1 MRTIREVAQRAGVS
15 VGTVS
20 NVLSGAVP
28 VSERLKHRVLQVI
41 EELDYQPNQLARS
54 LKVKQTQMI
63 GMVIRNIAD
72 PVFPQMLRGA
82 EDAAWA
88 QNYLLV
94 LVNSDEQADREQQI
108 LRALRTRRVD
118 GILLAT
124 EPTANLSHIR
134 SVCDG
139 GTPVVSLEREIPG
152 LDLDCVAADHSNGA
166 AECVR
171 HLARQG
177 RRAIGWIHPPAG
189 DFAAR
194 ERFEGYR
201 RGLEDAGI
209 GFQEALVAAAES
221 AISLLRQ
228 KNPRP
233 DAVLVAD
240 ALLIPKLFRA
250 MNELGLREPRDVAI
264 ATFDQPRLCEALQV
278 ATVLRPSYEI
288 GFKAMELLI
297 QRIHDAARPRS
308 TVTLTCALQ
317 FSAPENTRSAEQ
329 AIE

>member
-28 VSERLKHRVLQVI
+28 VSERLRHRVLQAI
-41 EELDYQPNQLARS
+41 QELDYHPNHLARS

-72 PVFPQMLRGA
+72 PVIPQMLRGA
-82 EDAAWA
+82 EDAAWF

-94 LVNSDEQADREQQI
+94 LLNSNEQPDREQQI

-124 EPTANLSHIR
+124 DSTANRPHIR
-134 SVCDG
+134 ALSEA

-152 LDLDCVAADHSNGA
+152 LDLDWVGADDAGGA
-166 AECVR
+166 MNCVR

-177 RRAIGWIHPPAG
+177 RRSIGWIHPPAG
-189 DFAAR
+189 DLAAR

-201 RGLEDAGI
+201 RGLQEAGI
-209 GFQEALVAAAES
+209 EFQQALVAEAKS
-221 AISLLRQ
+221 ATGLFTR
-228 KNPRP
+228 NPRP
-233 DAVLVAD
+233 DAVLAAD
-240 ALLIPKLFRA
+240 ALLVPKLLRA
-250 MNELGLREPRDVAI
+250 LSEHGLRAPDNVAI
-264 ATFDQPRLCEALQV
+264 ATFDEPRLCEALQV
-278 ATVLRPSYEI
+278 TTVLRPSYEI
-288 GFKAMELLI
+288 GFRAMELLI
-297 QRIHDAARPRS
+297 QRIQDAKRPRA
-308 TVTLTCALQ
+308 TVALPCSLQ
-317 FSAPENTRSAEQ
+317 VPPLEDAR
-329 AIE
+329 